1 MKQKKTDEDFITY
14 FIGALEV
21 TATTFKSVSRI
32 VKADPAKKRP
42 IKVAMNNEEEKN
54 KIMANLRNIKDQVEF
69 KGLSV
74 TDDYTIAER
83 RMIKEWTDKVK
94 ENNDKESPD
103 SNYMWRVR
111 GTPKNGLRLKKFL

>member
-1 MKQKKTDEDFITY
+1 
-14 FIGALEV
+14 
-21 TATTFKSVSRI
+21 
-32 VKADPAKKRP
+32 
-42 IKVAMNNEEEKN
+42 MNNEEEKN
-54 KIMANLRNIKDQVEF
+54 NIMANLRNLKDQVAF

-111 GTPKNGLRLKKFL
+111 GAPKNGLRLKDFLKQRPMAMRH